1 MKKNITLLF
10 LFVILQGLIQPLFA
24 AEPESISKSISTSLE
39 LNGTTLS
46 ALWALPFLGMI
57 LSIAIF
63 PLVLPKFWSD
73 HYGKVSFIWSAIVLI
88 GLAITQG
95 FGISLHSLILVMFEQ
110 FLPFIFLLL
119 SLFTITG
126 GIKLRGELVGNPRLN
141 TLILLIGAV
150 LSSWLGTTGAAVL
163 LIRPLISA
171 NNWRIYKVHTIVF
184 FTFIVA
190 NIGGSLTPIGNP
202 PLLMGF
208 ISKVPFFWPLSKLLA
223 PTALACGVLLL
234 TYFIIDSHFYKKETS
249 KPITKTKTAL
259 KIEGGWN
266 FILLVGVIFS
276 VLASSQDWGIAF
288 YLYHVPMPLSELV
301 EILAMLAI
309 TLISLKITRNETRV
323 ANQFSWHPIL
333 EVGKI
338 FAAIFVCMAPLIAML
353 RAGAD
358 GPMKFIIDSLSTNGQ
373 PNNGMYY
380 WLSGGLSAFLDSAP
394 AYLVFFN
401 TAAAP
406 AAAAGM
412 APHVFMTGVLPATL
426 LAITAG
432 ASFMGAITYIGNAPN
447 MMIKAIAEED
457 GIKMPSFFGYMLWSV
472 SILVPLFILIH
483 FLFIL

>member
-1 MKKNITLLF
+1 MAKKITLLF
-10 LFVILQGLIQPLFA
+10 LFVLLQGLIHPIFA
-24 AEPESISKSISTSLE
+24 AEPEAISKSISSSLE
-39 LNGTTLS
+39 LNGATLS

-63 PLVLPKFWSD
+63 PLILPKFWGD
-73 HYGKVSFIWSAIVLI
+73 HYGKVSFAWSAIVLI
-88 GLAITQG
+88 GLAISQG
-95 FGISLHSLILVMFEQ
+95 FGISLHSFILVMFEQ

-126 GIKLRGELVGNPRLN
+126 GIKLRGELIGNPRLN
-141 TLILLIGAV
+141 TMILLIGAII
-150 LSSWLGTTGAAVL
+150 SSWLGTTGAAVL

-171 NNWRIYKVHTIVF
+171 NLWRTHKVHTIVF

-190 NIGGSLTPIGNP
+190 NIGGSLTPVGNP

-208 ISKVPFFWPLSKLLA
+208 ISKVPFFWPLSKLFA
-223 PTALACGVLLL
+223 PTAIACGILLV
-234 TYFIIDSHFYKKETS
+234 TYFLLDSYFYKKETA
-249 KPITKTKTAL
+249 KPVHKKKKTL
-259 KIEGGWN
+259 SIEGGWN
-266 FILLVGVIFS
+266 FLLLIGVIFA

-288 YLYHVPMPLSELV
+288 YVYHVPMPLSELV

-309 TLISLKITRNETRV
+309 TLISLKITRKETRK
-323 ANQFSWHPIL
+323 ANQFQWHPIL

-353 RAGAD
+353 RAGTE
-358 GPMKFIIDSLSTNGQ
+358 GPMKFIIDSLSANGK
-373 PNNGMYY
+373 PINGMYY

-412 APHVFMTGVLPATL
+412 APHVFMTSVLPATL
-426 LAITAG
+426 IAITAG

-472 SILVPLFILIH
+472 SILVPLFILIQL
-483 FLFIL
+483 LFIS